1 MRIWHAHALR
11 RSRTPRKRNEKER
24 KKMGRNSR
32 STLSAFCFHLI
43 HPRHVPLQR
52 RHLAA
57 FATPFIGVANHS
69 TYLVPRDPF
78 KIRMRKSENTKKLGQ
93 CRTPRGP
100 WCTCEP
106 PQPQPPPL
114 HLPPPTYAA
123 TPYPCRWEASCSMT
137 RAGGAAVH
145 GQHSSQKV
153 PAKCT
158 ARQQISGH
166 QTYAPS
172 FFRLCSP

>member
-11 RSRTPRKRNEKER
+11 RSRTPRKRKEKEK
-24 KKMGRNSR
+24 KKMARKRR
-32 STLSAFCFHLI
+32 STMSAFCFHLI

-57 FATPFIGVANHS
+57 LATPFIGVANYS
-69 TYLVPRDPF
+69 TCLVPRDPF

-93 CRTPRGP
+93 CR
-100 WCTCEP
+100 
-106 PQPQPPPL
+106 PQRIMVHMRTATATAPL

-137 RAGGAAVH
+137 RAGGAAVQ

-158 ARQQISGH
+158 AKQQISRH
-166 QTYAPS
+166 QTDAPS